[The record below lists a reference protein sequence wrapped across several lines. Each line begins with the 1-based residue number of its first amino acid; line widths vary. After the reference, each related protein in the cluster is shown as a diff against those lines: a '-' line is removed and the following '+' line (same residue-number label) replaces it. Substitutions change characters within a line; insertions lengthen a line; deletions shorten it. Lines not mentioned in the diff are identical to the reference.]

1 MDSGHMDFAK
11 SQQAREFLRS
21 YVNGNRKLITDWLD
35 GSGNA
40 EDVGFHLLCIM
51 LERLA
56 IDEKPDL
63 SGIAGGYIINLFQ
76 TVPGG
81 DLAAGRLMSHRLEAG
96 LQIPPEL
103 VPLCAK
109 LLRQQPISEAVNV
122 VNKRGPKARNGRH
135 DALISVLARFLQAY
149 FGVHL
154 ATNDALAEDP
164 DHPDSSCEI
173 ILDEMAEVI
182 PDLASM
188 KAKHLALAIRRFE
201 EDHRWFAG

>member
-1 MDSGHMDFAK
+1 MDHEN
-11 SQQAREFLRS
+11 SQQAREFLRT
-21 YVNGNRKLITDWLD
+21 YVNDNCKLINDWLD

-40 EDVGFHLLCIM
+40 EDVGSHLLCIM

-63 SGIAGGYIINLFQ
+63 SGIAGGYVIQLFQ

-81 DLAAGRLMSHRLEAG
+81 NLALGRLMAQRLEAG
-96 LQIPPEL
+96 LQIPAGL

-109 LLRQQPISEAVNV
+109 LFRQQPISDVAGNV
-122 VNKRGPKARNGRH
+122 GNKRGPKARNGRR
-135 DALISVLARFLQAY
+135 DALISVLARVLQTY

-154 ATNDALAEDP
+154 AANDALAEDP
-164 DHPDSSCEI
+164 DHPDSACEI
-173 ILDEMAEVI
+173 VLDEMAEVI

-201 EDHRWFAG
+201 QDHRWFAG

>member
-1 MDSGHMDFAK
+1 MDHAK
-11 SQQAREFLRS
+11 SQQAREFLRT
-21 YVNGNRKLITDWLD
+21 YVNGNHKLTTDWLD

-40 EDVGFHLLCIM
+40 EDVGSHLLCIM

-63 SGIAGGYIINLFQ
+63 SGIAGGHVIKLFQ

-81 DLAAGRLMSHRLEAG
+81 SLALGRLMAQRLEAG

-103 VPLCAK
+103 VQLCAK
-109 LLRQQPISEAVNV
+109 LLRQQPISGAVNV
-122 VNKRGPKARNGRH
+122 GNKRGPKARNGRR
-135 DALISVLARFLQAY
+135 DALISVLARVLQSY

-154 ATNDALAEDP
+154 ASNDAVADDA
-164 DHPDSSCEI
+164 DHPDSACEI

-201 EDHRWFAG
+201 KDHRWFAG

>member
-1 MDSGHMDFAK
+1 MDHK
-11 SQQAREFLRS
+11 NSQRAREFLRTN
-21 YVNGNRKLITDWLD
+21 VDGNRKLITDWLD

-40 EDVGFHLLCIM
+40 EDIGSHLLCII

-63 SGIAGGYIINLFQ
+63 SGIARGYIINLFQ

-81 DLAAGRLMSHRLEAG
+81 DLAAGRLMAQRLEAG

-109 LLRQQPISEAVNV
+109 LLRQQPMSDVAGNV
-122 VNKRGPKARNGRH
+122 GNKRGPKARNGRR
-135 DALISVLARFLQAY
+135 DALISVLARVLQAY
-149 FGVHL
+149 FGVPL
-154 ATNDALAEDP
+154 TANDVLAEDP
-164 DHPDSSCEI
+164 DHADPACEI

-182 PDLASM
+182 PDLSSM
-188 KAKHLALAIRRFE
+188 KAKHLALAIRRFKQ
-201 EDHRWFAG
+201 DHRWFAG

>member
-1 MDSGHMDFAK
+1 MNHAK
-11 SQQAREFLRS
+11 SQQAREFLHS
-21 YVNGNRKLITDWLD
+21 YVNGNHKLITDWLD

-40 EDVGFHLLCIM
+40 EDVGSHLLCIM

-63 SGIAGGYIINLFQ
+63 SGIAGGQVIQLFQ
-76 TVPGG
+76 NVPGG
-81 DLAAGRLMSHRLEAG
+81 NLALGRLMAQRLEAG
-96 LQIPPEL
+96 LQIPAGL

-109 LLRQQPISEAVNV
+109 LLRQQPLSDVAENFG
-122 VNKRGPKARNGRH
+122 NKRGPKARNGRR
-135 DALISVLARFLQAY
+135 DALIAVLARVLQSN

-154 ATNDALAEDP
+154 ASNDTLADDP
-164 DHPDSSCEI
+164 DHADAVAEI

-188 KAKHLALAIRRFE
+188 KAKNLALAIRRFE
-201 EDHRWFAG
+201 QDHQWFAG

>member
-1 MDSGHMDFAK
+1 MDHENSL
-11 SQQAREFLRS
+11 QAREFLRT

-40 EDVGFHLLCIM
+40 EDVGAHLLCIM

-56 IDEKPDL
+56 VDEKPDL
-63 SGIAGGYIINLFQ
+63 SGIACGYIMNLFQ

-81 DLAAGRLMSHRLEAG
+81 DLAAGRLMAQRLEAG
-96 LQIPPEL
+96 LQIPAEL

-109 LLRQQPISEAVNV
+109 LLRKQPMSDVAGNV
-122 VNKRGPKARNGRH
+122 GNKRGPKARNGRR
-135 DALISVLARFLQAY
+135 DALVSVLARVLQSY
-149 FGVHL
+149 FGVPL
-154 ATNDALAEDP
+154 ASNDALAEDP
-164 DHPDSSCEI
+164 DHPDSACEI
-173 ILDEMAEVI
+173 ILDEMAEVV
-182 PDLASM
+182 PDFVGL

>member
-1 MDSGHMDFAK
+1 MDHEN
-11 SQQAREFLRS
+11 SQQAREFLRT
-21 YVNGNRKLITDWLD
+21 YVNDNCKLITDWLN

-40 EDVGFHLLCIM
+40 EDVGSHLLCIM

-81 DLAAGRLMSHRLEAG
+81 DLAAGRLMAQRLEAG
-96 LQIPPEL
+96 MQIPAGL

-109 LLRQQPISEAVNV
+109 LLRQQPMSDVAENFG
-122 VNKRGPKARNGRH
+122 NKRRPKARNGRRN
-135 DALISVLARFLQAY
+135 ALVSVLARVLQSY
-149 FGVHL
+149 FGVPL
-154 ATNDALAEDP
+154 ASNDALAEDA
-164 DHPDSSCEI
+164 DHPDSACEI
-173 ILDEMAEVI
+173 VLDEMAEVI

-201 EDHRWFAG
+201 RDHRWFAG

>member
-1 MDSGHMDFAK
+1 MDHAK
-11 SQQAREFLRS
+11 SQQAREFLRT
-21 YVNGNRKLITDWLD
+21 YVDGNRKLITDWLD

-40 EDVGFHLLCIM
+40 EDIGSLLLCIM
-51 LERLA
+51 LARLA

-63 SGIAGGYIINLFQ
+63 SGIARGYIINLFQ

-81 DLAAGRLMSHRLEAG
+81 DLAAGRLMAQRLEAG

-109 LLRQQPISEAVNV
+109 LLRQQPMSNLAGNV
-122 VNKRGPKARNGRH
+122 GNKRGPKARNGRR
-135 DALISVLARFLQAY
+135 DALISVLARVLQAY
-149 FGVHL
+149 FGVPL
-154 ATNDALAEDP
+154 TANDALAEDP
-164 DHPDSSCEI
+164 DHPDPACEI

-182 PDLASM
+182 PDLSSM
-188 KAKHLALAIRRFE
+188 KPKNLALAIRRFE